1 LFKSGQQFAKEGAQ
15 LHPSERRSKAKVNTN
30 SERKMVFCVL
40 ALDIEAKW
48 LFKHFFIAI
57 GGEI

>member
-1 LFKSGQQFAKEGAQ
+1 M
-15 LHPSERRSKAKVNTN
+15 NTN

-48 LFKHFFIAI
+48 MLKHFFIAI